1 MKEDSLWQR
10 LNPRHSLSAAI
21 GSVVFVVVV
30 IAAVLGAVF
39 SASRAEQQ
47 AQDDHERLLRQFA
60 MQIMANLQSALATR
74 VSVIK
79 AAAAQ
84 IAASSDTG
92 AGSLGRHLAAIYREF
107 PEFSS
112 LSVVDGRGRFATGG
126 SSSSRSGTAFSFEP
140 DVSAPA
146 ADLRPDT
153 IEIAVPLHRD
163 GGHAP
168 DAIVGALSWSWL
180 GTVLHEL
187 EQGLNTERHVQV
199 SLSDKSGHVLI
210 GPGQPGAG
218 PRPSSAE
225 AERMLAGAYSANVL
239 AGEAFDWTITVRQ
252 DARIALAAARRTRDI
267 VFVATFLSGLLAAL
281 LAAYATHVLLRP
293 LRRLAG
299 QAQAVQQG
307 RRGELDAVHGVDEV
321 AHIGNTLAATLQSL
335 SAEKQ
340 ALLQL
345 NTELDRRVA
354 DRTARIERMAEEARQ
369 AAIGRERL
377 RMARDLHDTLAQS
390 LMAVLTQ
397 LRMIRKLGARMSPG
411 ELDTE
416 LLSAENVAG
425 SGLVEARAAIKQMR
439 HNGVREL
446 GLGAALAELADRFE
460 RRTGIPTVLARD
472 EQAAALAGE
481 RAEVAF
487 RIAEEA
493 LRNIERHARAGR
505 VSIGLSMTAAADPA
519 SPALSAV
526 HLEVMDDGVGFDPA
540 APVPGHYGLRGIAE
554 QAALMQ
560 ARLEIRSSPGQGT
573 RILLELDP

>member
-1 MKEDSLWQR
+1 MKEDSPWQR
-10 LNPRHSLSAAI
+10 LNPRYSLSAAI

-60 MQIMANLQSALATR
+60 MQIMANLQSTLAAR
-74 VSVIK
+74 MSVIK
-79 AAAAQ
+79 AAASQ
-84 IAASSDTG
+84 IGASSDNGPG
-92 AGSLGRHLAAIYREF
+92 ALNRHLAAIYREF

-112 LSVVDGRGRFATGG
+112 LSVADGRDRRAMDA

-140 DVSAPA
+140 GGAPPA
-146 ADLRPDT
+146 ADLRPDA
-153 IEIAVPLHRD
+153 IEIAVPLPRG

-168 DAIVGALSWSWL
+168 DVIVGALSWSWL
-180 GTVLHEL
+180 GTVLHHL
-187 EQGLNTERHVQV
+187 EQGLNTERRVQV
-199 SLSDKSGHVLI
+199 SLGDRNGHVLI
-210 GPGQPGAG
+210 GPGRQGAADAD
-218 PRPSSAE
+218 R
-225 AERMLAGAYSANVL
+225 LLVGAYSANVL
-239 AGEAFDWTITVRQ
+239 PGRAFDWTVTVRQ
-252 DARIALAAARRTRDI
+252 DASVALGAARRTRDI

-281 LAAYATHVLLRP
+281 LAAWATHVLLRP

-307 RRGELDAVHGVDEV
+307 RRGALDAVRGVDEV
-321 AHIGNTLAATLQSL
+321 AHIGNTLAATLQRL
-335 SAEKQ
+335 GEEKQ

-345 NTELDRRVA
+345 NAELDLRVA

-397 LRMIRKLGARMSPG
+397 LRMIRKLGARMSPD
-411 ELDTE
+411 ELDAE
-416 LLSAENVAG
+416 LSSAETVAG
-425 SGLVEARAAIKQMR
+425 SGLDEARAAIKQMR

-460 RRTGIPTVLARD
+460 RRTGVSTVLAKD
-472 EQAAALAGE
+472 ERAAALAGE

-493 LRNIERHARAGR
+493 LRNIERHARASR
-505 VSIGLSMTAAADPA
+505 VSITLSMAAATDPA
-519 SPALSAV
+519 LPALSAV
-526 HLEVMDDGVGFDPA
+526 RLEVVDDGVGFDPA
-540 APVPGHYGLRGIAE
+540 VPVPGHYGLRGIAE

-560 ARLEIRSSPGQGT
+560 ARLEVRSRPGRGT

>member
-1 MKEDSLWQR
+1 MKEDSPWQR

-30 IAAVLGAVF
+30 IAAVLGAAF

-60 MQIMANLQSALATR
+60 MQIMANLRSALATR
-74 VSVIK
+74 ESVIK
-79 AAAAQ
+79 AAASQ
-84 IAASSDTG
+84 IAASSDD
-92 AGSLGRHLAAIYREF
+92 APGSLSRHLAAIYREF

-112 LSVVDGRGRFATGG
+112 LSVMDGRGRLATGA

-140 DVSAPA
+140 GGTAPA
-146 ADLRPDT
+146 ADLRPDA
-153 IEIAVPLHRD
+153 IEIAVPLQRD

-180 GTVLHEL
+180 GTVLHDL

-199 SLSDKSGHVLI
+199 SLSDRNGHVLI
-210 GPGQPGAG
+210 GPGRRGAED
-218 PRPSSAE
+218 AD
-225 AERMLAGAYSANVL
+225 RMLVGAYSANVL
-239 AGEAFDWTITVRQ
+239 AGQAFDWTVTVRQ
-252 DARIALAAARRTRDI
+252 DARGALGAARRTRDI

-299 QAQAVQQG
+299 RAQAVQQG
-307 RRGELDAVHGVDEV
+307 RRVELDAVHGVDEV
-321 AHIGNTLAATLQSL
+321 AHIGNTLAATLQRL
-335 SAEKQ
+335 SEEKQ

-411 ELDTE
+411 EQDAE
-416 LLSAENVAG
+416 LSSAETVAG
-425 SGLVEARAAIKQMR
+425 SGLDEARAAIKQMR

-460 RRTGIPTVLARD
+460 RRTGVPTVLASD

-493 LRNIERHARAGR
+493 LRNIERHARASR
-505 VSIGLSMTAAADPA
+505 VAITLSMAAATDPA
-519 SPALSAV
+519 SPALPAV
-526 HLEVMDDGVGFDPA
+526 RLEVVDDGVGFDPA
-540 APVPGHYGLRGIAE
+540 VPVPGHYGLRGIAE

-560 ARLEIRSSPGQGT
+560 ARLEVRSQPGQGT
-573 RILLELDP
+573 RIVLELDP

>member
-1 MKEDSLWQR
+1 MKEDSPWQR

-30 IAAVLGAVF
+30 IAAVLGAAF

-79 AAAAQ
+79 AAASQ
-84 IAASSDTG
+84 IAASSDN
-92 AGSLGRHLAAIYREF
+92 APGSLSRHLAAIYREF

-112 LSVVDGRGRFATGG
+112 LSVMDGRGRLAMGA

-140 DVSAPA
+140 GGAAPA
-146 ADLRPDT
+146 ADLRPDA
-153 IEIAVPLHRD
+153 IEIAVPLRRD

-180 GTVLHEL
+180 GTVLHDL

-199 SLSDKSGHVLI
+199 SLSDRNGHVLI
-210 GPGQPGAG
+210 GPGQRRADA
-218 PRPSSAE
+218 RPA
-225 AERMLAGAYSANVL
+225 AVDADRMLVGAYSANVL
-239 AGEAFDWTITVRQ
+239 PGETFDWTVTVRQ
-252 DARIALAAARRTRDI
+252 DARVALGAARRTRDI

-281 LAAYATHVLLRP
+281 LAAYATQVLLRP

-307 RRGELDAVHGVDEV
+307 RRIELDAVRGVDEV
-321 AHIGNTLAATLQSL
+321 AHIGNTLATTLQRL
-335 SAEKQ
+335 SEEKQ

-411 ELDTE
+411 ELDAE
-416 LLSAENVAG
+416 LSSAETVAG
-425 SGLVEARAAIKQMR
+425 SGLDEARAAIKQMR

-460 RRTGIPTVLARD
+460 RRTGVPTVLASD

-493 LRNIERHARAGR
+493 LRNIERHARASR
-505 VSIGLSMTAAADPA
+505 VAITLSMAAATAPA
-519 SPALSAV
+519 SPALPAV
-526 HLEVMDDGVGFDPA
+526 RLEVMDDGVGFDPA
-540 APVPGHYGLRGIAE
+540 VPVPGHYGLRGIAE

-560 ARLEIRSSPGQGT
+560 ARLEVRSQPGQGT
-573 RILLELDP
+573 RIVLELDP